1 MVTHHLRNL
10 MIFNR
15 IIRICESFRS
25 IWIILILFHRISGLG
40 GRGVGCM
47 GWTMLFKRYRFSIF
61 ATYFLYVCIFVYF
74 YVNSYPYIYEHTHT
88 HTTQPRTGRV
98 LCMFNAHCRH
108 NTWYV
113 WYIYMRMLSKR
124 PQIQTY
130 CRYILCVDYNI
141 SFPTFLASILPR
153 NVKLWDV
160 PTAQNP
166 THKTTKICVDK

>member
-1 MVTHHLRNL
+1 

-40 GRGVGCM
+40 GGGGM

-88 HTTQPRTGRV
+88 HT
-98 LCMFNAHCRH
+98 
-108 NTWYV
+108 
-113 WYIYMRMLSKR
+113 
-124 PQIQTY
+124 
-130 CRYILCVDYNI
+130 
-141 SFPTFLASILPR
+141 PR
-153 NVKLWDV
+153 NHEQAVYCVCSMLTVDTIRGMYDTYTWECYRKGPKYRHIVDISYAWIIISHFLPFWQASYHAMWNCGMY
-160 PTAQNP
+160 PQ
-166 THKTTKICVDK
+166 HKTQHTKQQKYV